1 GQTESGGNTIV
12 LLDEHHG
19 DKCGSL
25 GQPVANADVEL
36 MDTEG
41 RIIVPRSRQVGE
53 IVYRGPSI
61 GIGYFNAETGI
72 ESLADPWMHSGD
84 LAYEDEDGFF
94 WFQGRLRD
102 VIKSGGENVYA
113 AKVEQVISALA
124 SVGEVAVVGK
134 PSERW
139 GEEVCAY
146 VVLEEGSTID
156 VE

>member
-1 GQTESGGNTIV
+1 
-12 LLDEHHG
+12 
-19 DKCGSL
+19 
-25 GQPVANADVEL
+25 
-36 MDTEG
+36 
-41 RIIVPRSRQVGE
+41 
-53 IVYRGPSI
+53 
-61 GIGYFNAETGI
+61 
-72 ESLADPWMHSGD
+72 SGD

-156 VE
+156 VESIRLHAKAQLAPFEVPKQIVLIDTLPKSAAGKVVKRRLTEENE